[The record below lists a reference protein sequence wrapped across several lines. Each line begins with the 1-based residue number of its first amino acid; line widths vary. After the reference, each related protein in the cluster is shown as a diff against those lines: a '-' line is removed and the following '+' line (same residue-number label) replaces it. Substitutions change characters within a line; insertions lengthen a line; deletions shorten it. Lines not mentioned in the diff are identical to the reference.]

1 MRRQMSIALCIAACA
16 VGCAQAADLEV
27 EIRGVKAK
35 TGHIHAALFANAADF
50 AADLA
55 VRAKITQ
62 EGGVSTG
69 IFTREDEMPRPPVE
83 TATAPVNAKTVRIR
97 FTDIPPGVYALGLY
111 QDVNDD
117 GKLDTRMDGKPLEPW
132 GLSNNPKL
140 DNRDATWDEV
150 KFELPPEGTRLIIEL
165 QL

>member
-1 MRRQMSIALCIAACA
+1 MRRYFSVLLWMATCAIACA
-16 VGCAQAADLEV
+16 HAADLEV
-27 EIRGVKAK
+27 EVRGVKVK
-35 TGHIHAALFANAADF
+35 TGHIHSALFANAADF

-69 IFTREDEMPRPPVE
+69 IFTREEEMPRPPVE
-83 TATAPVNAKTVRIR
+83 TVSMAVNAKIVQLR
-97 FTDIPPGVYALGLY
+97 FTDIPPGVYALALY

-140 DNRDATWDEV
+140 GNRDPTWDEV
-150 KFELPPEGTRLIIEL
+150 KFELPPEGTRLVIEL
-165 QL
+165 QQ

>member
-1 MRRQMSIALCIAACA
+1 MRRSISVLLWIATCAMACA
-16 VGCAQAADLEV
+16 HAADLEV
-27 EIRGVKAK
+27 EIRGVKVK
-35 TGHIHAALFANAADF
+35 TGHIHAALFANAEDF

-69 IFTREDEMPRPPVE
+69 IFTREEEMPRPPVE
-83 TATAPVNAKTVRIR
+83 TVAAPVNAKTVQIR
-97 FTDIPPGVYALGLY
+97 FTDIPPGVYALALY

-140 DNRDATWDEV
+140 GNRDPTWDEV
-150 KFELPPEGTRLIIEL
+150 KFELPPEGTRLVIEL
-165 QL
+165 QQ

>member
-1 MRRQMSIALCIAACA
+1 MRRWVSALLWISICATAC
-16 VGCAQAADLEV
+16 VRAADLDV
-27 EIRGVKAK
+27 EIRGVKVK
-35 TGHIHAALFANAADF
+35 SGQIHAAVFANAADF

-69 IFTREDEMPRPPVE
+69 IFTRENEMPRPPLE
-83 TATAPVNAKTVRIR
+83 TASVPVNAKVVQIR
-97 FTDIPPGVYALGLY
+97 FTDIPPGIYALALY

-132 GLSNNPKL
+132 GLSNNPRL
-140 DNRDATWDEV
+140 DGRDATWDEV